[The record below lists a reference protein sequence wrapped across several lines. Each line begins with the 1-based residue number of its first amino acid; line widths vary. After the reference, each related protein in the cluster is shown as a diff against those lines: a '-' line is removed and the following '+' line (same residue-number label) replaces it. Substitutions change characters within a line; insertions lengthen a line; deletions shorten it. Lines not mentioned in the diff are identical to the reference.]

1 MIASMPWRATRGTAV
16 SSAVFTTGRPAA
28 MASSWT
34 RPKVSALVTDGMTKT
49 SARHISLMRSLSLH
63 RTEQADAVTEAELAD
78 QLLEPRPLG
87 AFADDPDLELA
98 VDGGAD
104 QDVKALVGHEPAAG
118 EHEPAAIVDV
128 VRLDLRPVVTRGVD
142 AERHDVAFVDEF
154 PQQRRVLDQR
164 RGPRR

>member
-1 MIASMPWRATRGTAV
+1 
-16 SSAVFTTGRPAA
+16 
-28 MASSWT
+28 MAG
-34 RPKVSALVTDGMTKT
+34 D
-49 SARHISLMRSLSLH
+49 ARHRGVERRVHDGAAGGH
-63 RTEQADAVTEAELAD
+63 RLELDQAKGLGIGDRRHDEDVGQAHQLNALAVVHRAEQADTVTEAELAD

-118 EHEPAAIVDV
+118 EHEPAAIVHV

-142 AERHDVAFVDEF
+142 AERHDVAFVEEF

-164 RGPRR
+164 VV